1 MSTGGDGARAWDRRG
16 FLGALAAGALA
27 PAALA
32 ACGTDGKQGGPAK
45 APAQQDRGTVTIGYV
60 AWDEAIAV
68 TELWKQLLESK
79 GYRVEA
85 VQQDAVPDV
94 FRGVAEGRFDVFMDA
109 WLPSVHTEQWARHGG
124 SMVDLGPWYE
134 PGDLGLAVPDYVD
147 EVQSLVDLP
156 EYSHLFDG
164 TIVGIEPTAGLT
176 RTINKSVI
184 PEYGL
189 TDIYRQKAED
199 TGTMLAALDSAY
211 AAKRPVLVGM
221 WRPHWAFSKYDI
233 RYLDDPADAFGD
245 PDKLHTVVSR
255 DFHGRRDNEA
265 LEWLRNFR
273 VTPDQLQGLEAA
285 IQDAGGADHKTA
297 AVETWI
303 GDNQPLVKQ
312 WLPV

>member
-1 MSTGGDGARAWDRRG
+1 MSTGGDRTHAWDRRR
-16 FLGALAAGALA
+16 FLGALAAGTLT

-32 ACGTDGKQGGPAK
+32 ACGADGEPGLATAAAK
-45 APAQQDRGTVTIGYV
+45 DRGTITIGYV

-85 VQQDAVPDV
+85 VQKDAVPDL
-94 FRGVAEGRFDVFMDA
+94 FRGVAEGQFDVFMDA
-109 WLPSVHTEQWARHGG
+109 WLPSVHTEEWARYGG
-124 SMVDLGPWYE
+124 STVDLGPWYE

-147 EVQSLVDLP
+147 EVESLVDLP
-156 EYSHLFDG
+156 EYADLFDG

-176 RTINKSVI
+176 RTIDKSVI

-189 TDIYRQKAED
+189 TDTYRQQAKD
-199 TGTMLAALDSAY
+199 TGTMLQALDTAY

-245 PDKLHTVVSR
+245 PDKLHTIVSR
-255 DFHGRRDNEA
+255 EFHGRRDNEA

-285 IQDAGGADHKTA
+285 IQDAGGAEHKSA
-297 AVETWI
+297 AVESWI
-303 GDNQPLVKQ
+303 GGNEPLVKQ
-312 WLPV
+312 WLPI

>member
-1 MSTGGDGARAWDRRG
+1 MSTWGDSAHALDRRRL
-16 FLGALAAGALA
+16 LGVLAAGALA
-27 PAALA
+27 PAALS
-32 ACGTDGKQGGPAK
+32 ACGTDGEPGWAK
-45 APAQQDRGTVTIGYV
+45 AAAKKDRGTITIGYV
-60 AWDEAIAV
+60 AWDEDIAV

-85 VQQDAVPDV
+85 VQKDAVPDL

-109 WLPSVHTEQWARHGG
+109 WLPSVHTEQWARYGG

-147 EVQSLVDLP
+147 EVESLVDLP
-156 EYSHLFDG
+156 EYADLFNG

-176 RTINKSVI
+176 RTVDKSVI

-189 TDIYRQKAED
+189 TGRYRQKAKD
-199 TGTMLAALDSAY
+199 TGTMLQALDSAY

-245 PDKLHTVVSR
+245 PDKLHTIVSR
-255 DFHGRRDNEA
+255 KFHGRRDNEA

-285 IQDAGGADHKTA
+285 IQEAGGAESKSA

-312 WLPV
+312 WLPI

>member
-1 MSTGGDGARAWDRRG
+1 MDRRR
-16 FLGALAAGALA
+16 FLGGLAAGALA

-32 ACGTDGKQGGPAK
+32 ACGTDSGPGLAK
-45 APAQQDRGTVTIGYV
+45 AAAQKDRGTITIGYV

-79 GYRVEA
+79 GYTVKD
-85 VQQDAVPDV
+85 VQKDAVPDL
-94 FRGVAEGRFDVFMDA
+94 FRGVAKGEFDVFMDA
-109 WLPSVHTEQWARHGG
+109 WLPSTHTEPWAQYGG

-134 PGDLGLAVPDYVD
+134 PGDLGLAVPDYVED
-147 EVQSLVDLP
+147 VESLVDLP
-156 EYSHLFDG
+156 QHAGLFDG

-189 TDIYRQKAED
+189 ADSYRQKAKD
-199 TGTMLAALDSAY
+199 TATMLQALDTAY
-211 AAKRPVLVGM
+211 AAKDPILVGM

-255 DFHGRRDNEA
+255 DFHGKGDNEA

-285 IQDAGGADHKTA
+285 IQDAGGAEQKED

-303 GDNQPLVKQ
+303 GVNESLVKQ
-312 WLPV
+312 WLPI